1 MIGTDNSESIPGGF
15 LSFSLVAQEII
26 AVLFAFYSYQQGD
39 MSTATFYLAMAGLLL
54 VGLGIHSIF
63 DRPQLARALLAL
75 LLIGSF
81 FYLLVATSDNSAGS
95 PLNSPTN
102 SPIDNSTL
110 MWCLTII
117 PVLVGTFGYRYSILI
132 LSSVFAVA
140 VWLLYGTPQII
151 TTPNYTDVS
160 IVRFLSAYI
169 VLSLFAIAMDISHS
183 RSLNKYKDLSLRVDQ
198 IAHQDQLTQ
207 LPNRHDMERRLEKKY
222 QQYRLINQPF
232 SILLA
237 DLDNFKFIN
246 DRYGHDVGDDVL
258 HAIGILLGE
267 PLRGEDVVARWGGNE
282 FMVLLPTA
290 NGEAAVNIAERLRA
304 QAGKLTME
312 AQGDTLR
319 ISLSVGVA
327 SIDKCTGIDDLIST
341 AENGL
346 YQAKHMGRD
355 MVVVG

>member
-1 MIGTDNSESIPGGF
+1 MDGGMLMTETDHKDSIPSGF

-39 MSTATFYLAMAGLLL
+39 MSTATFYLAVAGLLL
-54 VGLGIHSIF
+54 VALGIHSIF
-63 DRPQLARALLAL
+63 DRPRLARALLAA

-81 FYLLVATSDNSAGS
+81 FYLLAGATDGSA
-95 PLNSPTN
+95 
-102 SPIDNSTL
+102 L

-132 LSSVFAVA
+132 LSSLFSVS
-140 VWLLYGTPQII
+140 VWLLYGTPEII
-151 TTPNYTDVS
+151 SLPSYSDVS
-160 IVRFLSAYI
+160 VVRFLSAYT
-169 VLSLFAIAMDISHS
+169 VLSIFAVAMDVSHS
-183 RSLNKYKDLSLRVDQ
+183 SSLNKYKDLSLRVDQ

-258 HAIGILLGE
+258 HAIGLLLGE

-290 NGEAAVNIAERLRA
+290 NAEAAVNVAERLRA

-312 AQGDTLR
+312 AQGDKLR

>member
-1 MIGTDNSESIPGGF
+1 MYMTEMDSKDSIPSGF

-63 DRPQLARALLAL
+63 GRPRLARALLAA
-75 LLIGSF
+75 LLISSF
-81 FYLLVATSDNSAGS
+81 FYLLTATPDSSAM
-95 PLNSPTN
+95 
-102 SPIDNSTL
+102 

-132 LSSVFAVA
+132 LSSVLAVA

-151 TTPNYTDVS
+151 SMPDSADVS
-160 IVRFLSAYI
+160 VVRFLSAYI
-169 VLSLFAIAMDISHS
+169 VLSLFAVAMDISHS

-207 LPNRHDMERRLEKKY
+207 LPNRHDMERRLEKRY

-232 SILLA
+232 SVLLA

-290 NGEAAVNIAERLRA
+290 NADAAVNIAERLRS

-312 AQGDTLR
+312 AQGDKLR

>member
-1 MIGTDNSESIPGGF
+1 MHMTETDSRQSIPSGF
-15 LSFSLVAQEII
+15 LSFSLVAQEVIT
-26 AVLFAFYSYQQGD
+26 VLFALYSYQQGD

-63 DRPQLARALLAL
+63 DRPQLARALLAF

-81 FYLLVATSDNSAGS
+81 FYLLIATPDS
-95 PLNSPTN
+95 
-102 SPIDNSTL
+102 STL

-117 PVLVGTFGYRYSILI
+117 PVLVGTFGYRYSTLI
-132 LSSVFAVA
+132 LSTVFAVA

-151 TTPNYTDVS
+151 AMPDYSDVS
-160 IVRFLSAYI
+160 VVRFLSAYI
-169 VLSLFAIAMDISHS
+169 VLSLFAVAMDISHS

-232 SILLA
+232 SVLLA

-290 NGEAAVNIAERLRA
+290 NAEAAVNIAERLRS

-312 AQGDTLR
+312 AQGDSLR

>member
-1 MIGTDNSESIPGGF
+1 MDGGMHMTETDSKDSIPSGF
-15 LSFSLVAQEII
+15 LFFSLVAQEII
-26 AVLFAFYSYQQGD
+26 TVLFAFYSYQQGD
-39 MSTATFYLAMAGLLL
+39 MSTATFYLAVAGLLL

-63 DRPQLARALLAL
+63 GRPQLARALLAVL
-75 LLIGSF
+75 LVGSF
-81 FYLLVATSDNSAGS
+81 FYLLTATSDSS
-95 PLNSPTN
+95 VM
-102 SPIDNSTL
+102 

-140 VWLLYGTPQII
+140 VWLLYGSPQII
-151 TTPNYTDVS
+151 ATPDYSDVS
-160 IVRFLSAYI
+160 VVRFLSAYM
-169 VLSLFAIAMDISHS
+169 VLSLFAVAMDISHS

-232 SILLA
+232 SVLLA

-290 NGEAAVNIAERLRA
+290 NADAAVNIAERLRS

-312 AQGDTLR
+312 AQGDKLR

>member
-1 MIGTDNSESIPGGF
+1 MTETDSSVSIPGGF
-15 LSFSLVAQEII
+15 LAFSLVAQEII
-26 AVLFAFYSYQQGD
+26 AVLFAFYSYLQGD
-39 MSTATFYLAMAGLLL
+39 MATATFFLAVAGLILT
-54 VGLGIHSIF
+54 GLGIHSIF

-81 FYLLVATSDNSAGS
+81 FYLLVATSDS
-95 PLNSPTN
+95 
-102 SPIDNSTL
+102 STL
-110 MWCLTII
+110 LWCLTII

-132 LSSVFAVA
+132 LAGVFAVTA
-140 VWLLYGTPQII
+140 WLLIGTAQII
-151 TTPNYTDVS
+151 AVPDYTDVS
-160 IVRFLSAYI
+160 IARFLSSYV
-169 VLSLFAIAMDISHS
+169 VLSLFAVAMDISHS

-222 QQYRLINQPF
+222 QQYRLISQPF
-232 SILLA
+232 SVLLA

-290 NGEAAVNIAERLRA
+290 NAEAAVNIAERLRA

-319 ISLSVGVA
+319 ISLSIGVA

>member
-1 MIGTDNSESIPGGF
+1 MTEMDSKDSIPSGF
-15 LSFSLVAQEII
+15 LFFSLVAQEII
-26 AVLFAFYSYQQGD
+26 TVLFAFYSYQQGD
-39 MSTATFYLAMAGLLL
+39 MSTATFYLAVAGLLL
-54 VGLGIHSIF
+54 VSLGIHSIF
-63 DRPQLARALLAL
+63 DRPRLARALLAL
-75 LLIGSF
+75 LLISSF
-81 FYLLVATSDNSAGS
+81 FYLLTATSDSSAM
-95 PLNSPTN
+95 
-102 SPIDNSTL
+102 

-132 LSSVFAVA
+132 LSSVFAA
-140 VWLLYGTPQII
+140 TLWLLYATPQI
-151 TTPNYTDVS
+151 VS
-160 IVRFLSAYI
+160 LPSYSDNNLVHFLSAYI
-169 VLSLFAIAMDISHS
+169 VLSLFAVAMDISHS

-232 SILLA
+232 SVLLA

-258 HAIGILLGE
+258 HAIGILLSE

-290 NGEAAVNIAERLRA
+290 NADAAVNIAERLRS

-312 AQGDTLR
+312 AQGDKLR

>member
-1 MIGTDNSESIPGGF
+1 MKETDSKDTIPSGF

-39 MSTATFYLAMAGLLL
+39 MSTSTFYLAVAGLLL

-63 DRPQLARALLAL
+63 DRPHLARALLAL
-75 LLIGSF
+75 LLVSSF
-81 FYLLVATSDNSAGS
+81 FYLLTATSDS
-95 PLNSPTN
+95 
-102 SPIDNSTL
+102 STL
-110 MWCLTII
+110 LWCLTII

-132 LSSVFAVA
+132 LSSLFSVS
-140 VWLLYGTPQII
+140 VWLLYATPEII
-151 TTPNYTDVS
+151 PLPNYSANSV
-160 IVRFLSAYI
+160 VRFLSAYI
-169 VLSLFAIAMDISHS
+169 VLSLFAVAMDISHS

-232 SILLA
+232 SVLLA

-290 NGEAAVNIAERLRA
+290 NAEAAVNIAERLRS
-304 QAGKLTME
+304 QAGKLIMD
-312 AQGDTLR
+312 AQGDKLR

-327 SIDKCTGIDDLIST
+327 SIDKCTDIDDLIST

>member
-1 MIGTDNSESIPGGF
+1 MDGGVNMTATDSSESMPNGF

-26 AVLFAFYSYQQGD
+26 AVLFAFYAYQQGD
-39 MSTATFYLAMAGLLL
+39 MSTATFYLAVAGLLL

-63 DRPQLARALLAL
+63 ARPHLARALLAL

-81 FYLLVATSDNSAGS
+81 FYLLTTTTHS
-95 PLNSPTN
+95 
-102 SPIDNSTL
+102 STL
-110 MWCLTII
+110 LWCLTII
-117 PVLVGTFGYRYSILI
+117 PVLVGTFGYRYSILV
-132 LSSVFAVA
+132 LSSVFSAA
-140 VWLLYGTPQII
+140 VWLLYGTPQIVAM
-151 TTPNYTDVS
+151 PEYSDASV
-160 IVRFLSAYI
+160 VRFLSAYI
-169 VLSLFAIAMDISHS
+169 ILSLFAVAMDIAHS

-232 SILLA
+232 SVLLA

-258 HAIGILLGE
+258 HAIGVLLGE

-290 NGEAAVNIAERLRA
+290 NAESAVNIAERLRA

-312 AQGDTLR
+312 AQGDKLR

>member
-1 MIGTDNSESIPGGF
+1 MHMTETDNSESIPGGF

-39 MSTATFYLAMAGLLL
+39 MSTATFYLAVAGLLL

-63 DRPQLARALLAL
+63 DRPQLARALLAF

-81 FYLLVATSDNSAGS
+81 FYLLVATSDNSTDS
-95 PLNSPTN
+95 
-102 SPIDNSTL
+102 STL

-117 PVLVGTFGYRYSILI
+117 PVLVGTFGYRYSIII
-132 LSSVFAVA
+132 LSSVFSVA
-140 VWLLYGTPQII
+140 VWLLYGTPQIM
-151 TTPNYTDVS
+151 TPPDYTDVS

-282 FMVLLPTA
+282 FLILLPTA
-290 NGEAAVNIAERLRA
+290 NAEAAVNIAERLRA

>member
-1 MIGTDNSESIPGGF
+1 MRMTETDSSVTTPGGF
-15 LSFSLVAQEII
+15 LAFSLVAQEVI
-26 AVLFAFYSYQQGD
+26 AVLFAFYSYLQGD
-39 MSTATFYLAMAGLLL
+39 MTTATFFLAVAGLILI
-54 VGLGIHSIF
+54 GLGIHSIF
-63 DRPQLARALLAL
+63 DRPHLARALLAFV
-75 LLIGSF
+75 LIGSF
-81 FYLLVATSDNSAGS
+81 FYLLVATSDS
-95 PLNSPTN
+95 
-102 SPIDNSTL
+102 STL
-110 MWCLTII
+110 LWCLTII

-132 LSSVFAVA
+132 LGSVFAVA
-140 VWLLYGTPQII
+140 AWLLIGTVQII
-151 TTPNYTDVS
+151 SVPDYTDVS
-160 IVRFLSAYI
+160 IARFLSSYV
-169 VLSLFAIAMDISHS
+169 VLSLFAVAMDISHS

-207 LPNRHDMERRLEKKY
+207 LPNRHDMERRLEKKF

-232 SILLA
+232 SVLLA

-282 FMVLLPTA
+282 YMVLLPTA
-290 NGEAAVNIAERLRA
+290 NAEAAVNIAERLRA

-319 ISLSVGVA
+319 ISLSIGVA

>member
-1 MIGTDNSESIPGGF
+1 MTETDNSESIPGGF

-39 MSTATFYLAMAGLLL
+39 MSTATFYLAVAGLLL

-63 DRPQLARALLAL
+63 DRPQLARALLAF

-81 FYLLVATSDNSAGS
+81 FYLLVATSDNSTDS
-95 PLNSPTN
+95 
-102 SPIDNSTL
+102 STL

-117 PVLVGTFGYRYSILI
+117 PVLVGTFGYRYSIII
-132 LSSVFAVA
+132 LSSVFSVA
-140 VWLLYGTPQII
+140 VWLLYGTPQIM
-151 TTPNYTDVS
+151 TPPDYTDVS

-282 FMVLLPTA
+282 FLILLPTA
-290 NGEAAVNIAERLRA
+290 NAEAAVNIAERLRA

>member
-1 MIGTDNSESIPGGF
+1 MDGGVHMTEMDSKKSIPSESIPSGF
-15 LSFSLVAQEII
+15 LFFSLVAQEII
-26 AVLFAFYSYQQGD
+26 TVLFAFYSYQQGD
-39 MSTATFYLAMAGLLL
+39 MSTATFYLAVAGLLL

-63 DRPQLARALLAL
+63 ARPQLARALLTFL
-75 LLIGSF
+75 LVGSF
-81 FYLLVATSDNSAGS
+81 FYLLTATSDSS
-95 PLNSPTN
+95 VM
-102 SPIDNSTL
+102 

-117 PVLVGTFGYRYSILI
+117 PVLVGTFGYRFSILI
-132 LSSVFAVA
+132 LSSLFAGA
-140 VWLLYGTPQII
+140 AWMLYGSPQII
-151 TTPNYTDVS
+151 AVPDYSDIS

-169 VLSLFAIAMDISHS
+169 VLSLFAVAMDISHS

-232 SILLA
+232 SVLLA

-290 NGEAAVNIAERLRA
+290 NADAAVNIAERLRS

-312 AQGDTLR
+312 AQGDKLR

>member
-1 MIGTDNSESIPGGF
+1 MTDTDSNKKIPGGF
-15 LSFSLVAQEII
+15 LSFSLIAQEII
-26 AVLFAFYSYQQGD
+26 AVLFALYAYQQAD
-39 MSTATFYLAMAGLLL
+39 MATATFFLAVAGLLL

-63 DRPQLARALLAL
+63 DQPQLAGALLAF

-81 FYLLVATSDNSAGS
+81 FYLLMATADSAA
-95 PLNSPTN
+95 
-102 SPIDNSTL
+102 L

-132 LSSVFAVA
+132 LSTVFAAA
-140 VWLLYGTPQII
+140 VWLLYGTTGII
-151 TTPNYTDVS
+151 SLPEFSNSTV
-160 IVRFLSAYI
+160 VHFLSAYMA
-169 VLSLFAIAMDISHS
+169 LSLFAVAMDVSHS
-183 RSLNKYKDLSLRVDQ
+183 RSLKKYKDLSLRVDQ

-222 QQYRLINQPF
+222 QQYRLINEPF
-232 SILLA
+232 SVLLA

-258 HAIGILLGE
+258 HDIGALLGE

-290 NGEAAVNIAERLRA
+290 NAEAAVNIAERLRA

-312 AQGDTLR
+312 AQGDKLR
-319 ISLSVGVA
+319 TSLSVGVA

>member
-1 MIGTDNSESIPGGF
+1 MDGGVHMTETDSSESIPSGF
-15 LSFSLVAQEII
+15 LFFSLVAQEVI

-39 MSTATFYLAMAGLLL
+39 MSTATFYLAVAGLLL

-63 DRPQLARALLAL
+63 DRPNLARALLAL

-81 FYLLVATSDNSAGS
+81 FYLLTTASKNSGLDHSVLDSSA
-95 PLNSPTN
+95 
-102 SPIDNSTL
+102 L
-110 MWCLTII
+110 MWSLTII

-132 LSSVFAVA
+132 LSSVFAAA
-140 VWLLYGTPQII
+140 VWLLYGTPSII
-151 TTPNYTDVS
+151 SLPDYSDVS
-160 IVRFLSAYI
+160 VVRFLSAYI
-169 VLSLFAIAMDISHS
+169 VLSLFAVAMDISHS

-232 SILLA
+232 SVLLA

-246 DRYGHDVGDDVL
+246 DRYGHDAGDDVL

-290 NGEAAVNIAERLRA
+290 NADAAVNIAERLRS

-312 AQGDTLR
+312 AQGDKLR

>member
-1 MIGTDNSESIPGGF
+1 MYMTEMDSKDSIPSGF

-63 DRPQLARALLAL
+63 GRPRLARALLAA
-75 LLIGSF
+75 LLISSF
-81 FYLLVATSDNSAGS
+81 FYLLTATPDSSAM
-95 PLNSPTN
+95 
-102 SPIDNSTL
+102 

-132 LSSVFAVA
+132 LSSVLAVA

-151 TTPNYTDVS
+151 SMPDSADVS
-160 IVRFLSAYI
+160 VVRFLSAYI
-169 VLSLFAIAMDISHS
+169 VLSLFAVAMDISHS

-232 SILLA
+232 SVLLA

-290 NGEAAVNIAERLRA
+290 NADAAVNIAERLRS

-312 AQGDTLR
+312 AQGDKLR

>member
-1 MIGTDNSESIPGGF
+1 MTETDSKKQIPNGF
-15 LSFSLVAQEII
+15 LTFSLIAQEVI
-26 AVLFAFYSYQQGD
+26 AILFSFYAYQQGD
-39 MSTATFYLAMAGLLL
+39 MSTATFFLAVAGLLL

-63 DRPQLARALLAL
+63 DQPELARALLAL
-75 LLIGSF
+75 LLISSF
-81 FYLLVATSDNSAGS
+81 FYLLMATPDNAA
-95 PLNSPTN
+95 
-102 SPIDNSTL
+102 L

-117 PVLVGTFGYRYSILI
+117 PVLVGTFGYRHSIII
-132 LSSVFAVA
+132 LSTVFALA
-140 VWLLYGTPQII
+140 VWVLFGKTQLGPLPDLSNST
-151 TTPNYTDVS
+151 V
-160 IVRFLSAYI
+160 VHFLSAYI
-169 VLSLFAIAMDISHS
+169 SLSLFAVAMDVSHS
-183 RSLNKYKDLSLRVDQ
+183 RSLQKFKDLSLRVDQ

-207 LPNRHDMERRLEKKY
+207 LPNRHDMERRLENKY
-222 QQYRLINQPF
+222 QQYRLINEPF

-258 HAIGILLGE
+258 HAIGALLGE

-290 NGEAAVNIAERLRA
+290 NAEAAVNIAERLRS

-312 AQGDTLR
+312 AQGDKLR
-319 ISLSVGVA
+319 TSLSVGVA

>member
-1 MIGTDNSESIPGGF
+1 MTEMDSKDSIPSGF

-26 AVLFAFYSYQQGD
+26 AVLFALYSYRQGD
-39 MSTATFYLAMAGLLL
+39 MSTATFFLAVAGLLL
-54 VGLGIHSIF
+54 VSLGIHIIF
-63 DRPQLARALLAL
+63 DRPRLARTLLAG

-81 FYLLVATSDNSAGS
+81 FYLLAGAGDSSA
-95 PLNSPTN
+95 
-102 SPIDNSTL
+102 L

-132 LSSVFAVA
+132 LSSVFAA
-140 VWLLYGTPQII
+140 SVWLLYGNPEMLSMPTYSDIS
-151 TTPNYTDVS
+151 V
-160 IVRFLSAYI
+160 VRFLSAYS
-169 VLSLFAIAMDISHS
+169 VLSLFAVAMDHSHS
-183 RSLNKYKDLSLRVDQ
+183 RSINKYKDLSLRVDQ

-290 NGEAAVNIAERLRA
+290 NAEAAVNIAERLRA
-304 QAGKLTME
+304 QAGKLAME
-312 AQGDTLR
+312 AQGDKLR
-319 ISLSVGVA
+319 ISLSAGVA

>member
-1 MIGTDNSESIPGGF
+1 MPELKSADSLPTGF
-15 LSFSLVAQEII
+15 LSFSLVSQEII
-26 AVLFAFYSYQQGD
+26 SVLFAFYSYQQGD
-39 MSTATFYLAMAGLLL
+39 MNLATFYLAVAALLL

-63 DRPQLARALLAL
+63 DRPRVARALLAFVL
-75 LLIGSF
+75 VASF
-81 FYLLVATSDNSAGS
+81 LYLLAGAPDSSA
-95 PLNSPTN
+95 L
-102 SPIDNSTL
+102 L
-110 MWCLTII
+110 WCLTII
-117 PVLVGTFGYRYSILI
+117 PVLVGCFGYRHSMLI
-132 LSSVFAVA
+132 LGALFTVSL
-140 VWLLYGTPQII
+140 WLFYAAGNFWLMPAYS
-151 TTPNYTDVS
+151 DVTV
-160 IVRFLSAYI
+160 VRFLSSFV
-169 VLSLFAIAMDISHS
+169 VLSLFAVAMDNAHS
-183 RSLNKYKDLSLRVDQ
+183 RSLNRYKDLSRRVDQ

-222 QQYRLINQPF
+222 QQYRLVNQPF

-246 DRYGHDVGDDVL
+246 DRYGHDAGDDVL
-258 HAIGILLGE
+258 HAIGALLSE

-290 NGEAAVNIAERLRA
+290 NSEAAVNIAERLRA
-304 QAGKLTME
+304 QAGKLALE

-319 ISLSVGVA
+319 TSLSIGVA

>member
-1 MIGTDNSESIPGGF
+1 MDGGMHMTETDSKDSIPSGF
-15 LSFSLVAQEII
+15 LFFSLVAQEII
-26 AVLFAFYSYQQGD
+26 TVLFAFYSYQQGD
-39 MSTATFYLAMAGLLL
+39 MSTATFYLAVAGLLL
-54 VGLGIHSIF
+54 VSLGIHSIF
-63 DRPQLARALLAL
+63 DRPQLARALLAFL
-75 LLIGSF
+75 LVSSF
-81 FYLLVATSDNSAGS
+81 FYLLTATSDSS
-95 PLNSPTN
+95 VM
-102 SPIDNSTL
+102 

-151 TTPNYTDVS
+151 VVPDYSDVS

-169 VLSLFAIAMDISHS
+169 ALSLFAVAMDISHS

-232 SILLA
+232 SVLLA

-246 DRYGHDVGDDVL
+246 DRYGHDAGDDVL
-258 HAIGILLGE
+258 HAIGVLLGE

-290 NGEAAVNIAERLRA
+290 NADAAVNIAERLRS

-312 AQGDTLR
+312 AQGDKLR

>member
-1 MIGTDNSESIPGGF
+1 MFMTETDSKDSIPSGF

-39 MSTATFYLAMAGLLL
+39 MSTATFYLAVAGLLL
-54 VGLGIHSIF
+54 VGLGIHRIF
-63 DRPQLARALLAL
+63 DRPHLARALLAL

-81 FYLLVATSDNSAGS
+81 FYLLTANSDNSLPTS
-95 PLNSPTN
+95 PL
-102 SPIDNSTL
+102 STSQDSSAL

-132 LSSVFAVA
+132 LSSIFAVS
-140 VWLLYGTPQII
+140 VWLLYGTPEII
-151 TTPNYTDVS
+151 PLPSYSDVD

-169 VLSLFAIAMDISHS
+169 VLSLFAVAMDISHS

-232 SILLA
+232 SVLLA

-282 FMVLLPTA
+282 FMILLPTA
-290 NGEAAVNIAERLRA
+290 NAEAAVNIAERLRS
-304 QAGKLTME
+304 QAGKLSME
-312 AQGDTLR
+312 AQGDKLR